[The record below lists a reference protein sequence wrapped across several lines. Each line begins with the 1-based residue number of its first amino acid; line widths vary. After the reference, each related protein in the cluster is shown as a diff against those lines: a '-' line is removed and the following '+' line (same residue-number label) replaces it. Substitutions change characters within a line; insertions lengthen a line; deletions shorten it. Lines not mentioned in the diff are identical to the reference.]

1 MSDLKETHP
10 NSVIP
15 QECTEDARDPPPVNI
30 MEMSAVCVTDK
41 AIDGIK
47 LHVDINARSPKS
59 SPKRLNKR
67 ATKRYWTVHL
77 YNSEE
82 ATSKLT
88 GLSVANCN
96 PTAEHAAV
104 PDTKEVGQ
112 SVPGGE
118 MQLETPLLEPTP
130 ELVTII
136 QIPERMAC
144 NSCNMEFQTREDQ
157 KDHFKSDWH
166 RYNLQRKLKGKTTL
180 TEEEFDDACGG
191 SVSSIS
197 GSDSDSETENAP
209 PPRLPRPL
217 QLQQQD
223 DALSSCDSEGE
234 MGGVSEGDTNAALED
249 SARKYPKIFFRNSE
263 GLLVSVYRCVVYH
276 KKVKAQNQTELIS
289 LIRNIPEEMKWAVLM
304 CGGGHFAG
312 AVFDKEKLVLHK
324 TFHRYVVRAKRG
336 TAQGTR
342 DSQGNAPKSAGAS
355 IRRHNE
361 AALKED
367 IKALLESWKSD
378 LASCHKIFIRAPG
391 GNKRLFLH
399 GKSPPFCKDDERVR
413 MVPFPTRR
421 PTLNEVRRV
430 FEMLSSIE
438 CYGDESD
445 IQDFIPISPPVTFN
459 PTLGQL
465 EVLVKDPLKGRQRRF
480 SGERSV
486 REASPLATEKAKE
499 RVLIQAQQIK
509 LIEDEIQGE
518 HQLSSSGGSTT
529 SNADLVE
536 SIEALS
542 TLELREYEA
551 TRKPNR
557 KKHRKRR
564 LSKHQQEPDSNPLE
578 EEKYHLK
585 NSLFTACKTG
595 DVDTLRNLLAVLSQN
610 VPTLESPEKKVDSIV
625 LENQDSYLQSE
636 NNVDNM
642 CNEYDE
648 ENDKDLQD
656 FDFKSK
662 EDKLSSISSTVPE
675 TEVLL
680 SENLPVVQNDA
691 LQKSQGKT
699 SSRPGSFV
707 SKSDELLSPV
717 DTNDMLN
724 EPIGDNK
731 YSLLHI
737 AAKEGHRKVIWLL
750 MECGA
755 NPATRDKFGQTP
767 YNFAKDK
774 ESRNE
779 FRKFMGQFP
788 DRYDYKA
795 AQIPSALTN
804 DMELERKQK
813 AAEKKR
819 QQKKA
824 KQERLK
830 EKREEDAVKEAEER
844 EKKRFL
850 ALSDR
855 EKRALAAEKR
865 LLKNLEDTGR
875 KTPVMS
881 RCFQCGSDMT
891 GKVPFEYSDFKFC
904 SPKCLKQHR
913 MVKT

>member
-399 GKSPPFCKDDERVR
+399 GKSPPFRKDDERVR

-881 RCFQCGSDMT
+881 RCYQCGSNMT

-904 SPKCLKQHR
+904 TPKCLKQHR

>member
-399 GKSPPFCKDDERVR
+399 GKSPPFRKDDERVR

>member
-399 GKSPPFCKDDERVR
+399 GKSPPFHKDDERVR

-830 EKREEDAVKEAEER
+830 EKREEDAVKQAEER

-855 EKRALAAEKR
+855 EKVR
-865 LLKNLEDTGR
+865 
-875 KTPVMS
+875 
-881 RCFQCGSDMT
+881 RCLD
-891 GKVPFEYSDFKFC
+891 V
-904 SPKCLKQHR
+904 
-913 MVKT
+913 

>member
-399 GKSPPFCKDDERVR
+399 GKSPPFHKDDERVR

-824 KQERLK
+824 KQERLR

>member
-223 DALSSCDSEGE
+223 DTLSSCDSEGE

-399 GKSPPFCKDDERVR
+399 GKSPPFHKDDERVR

>member
-399 GKSPPFCKDDERVR
+399 GKSPPFHKDDERVR

>member
-144 NSCNMEFQTREDQ
+144 NSCIMEFQTREDQ

-399 GKSPPFCKDDERVR
+399 GKSPPFHKDDERVR

>member
-144 NSCNMEFQTREDQ
+144 NSCIMEFQTREDQ

-223 DALSSCDSEGE
+223 DTLSSCDSEGE

-399 GKSPPFCKDDERVR
+399 GKSPPFHKDDERVR